1 MALIST
7 FCNFVE
13 MFIIFLEIGGYLF
26 TKFLGRVQ
34 AKGPHKNQILEL
46 GVVPNLGV
54 VDGQI
59 FE

>member
-1 MALIST
+1 
-7 FCNFVE
+7 